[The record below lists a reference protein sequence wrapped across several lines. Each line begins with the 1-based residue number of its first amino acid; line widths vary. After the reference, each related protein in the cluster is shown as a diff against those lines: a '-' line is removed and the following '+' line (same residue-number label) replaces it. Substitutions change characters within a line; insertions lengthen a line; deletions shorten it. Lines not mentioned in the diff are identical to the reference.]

1 MGSRI
6 HMILQS
12 VAVSRPR
19 ALIKAA
25 VLLSN
30 VLLLD
35 RQECVNRGQE
45 MDVPAEVAGPVQW
58 P

>member
-1 MGSRI
+1 
-6 HMILQS
+6 MILQS